1 MDATELNKNDHRE
14 SRKMSRTIILAA
26 VAVASMSL
34 SGVALAQTRAGAAP
48 GPAVTAA
55 LADSARPATGR
66 ERDATRRPAEMLAFR
81 GGAPGMKVAD
91 FIPGGGYFTRI
102 FAKAVGPTGKVYA
115 IISPPPAN
123 APNPP
128 AIRAV
133 AADPAYGNIQVVEG
147 DFQSF
152 KVPEPVDV
160 VWTSQNYHDL
170 HQRRRN
176 LDVAQVNKAVFNA
189 LKPGGVFVVLDH
201 AAKAGTPIDPDDALH
216 RIDPAAV
223 RREVEAAGF
232 KYEGEST
239 VLRNSADDHSKNV
252 FDPAIRGRTDQFIY
266 KFRKPR

>member
-1 MDATELNKNDHRE
+1 
-14 SRKMSRTIILAA
+14 MSVTGA
-26 VAVASMSL
+26 
-34 SGVALAQTRAGAAP
+34 ALAQAHAGHAAP
-48 GPAVTAA
+48 NAAITAA
-55 LADSARPATGR
+55 LADPARPAADR
-66 ERDATRRPAEMLAFR
+66 ERDPNRKPAEMLAFA
-81 GGAPGMKVAD
+81 GVGLGSKVAD

-152 KVPEPVDV
+152 TVPEPVDV

-176 LDVAQVNKAVFNA
+176 LEVAQVNKAIFNA
-189 LKPGGVFVVLDH
+189 LKPGGVFIVLDH
-201 AAKAGTPIDPDDALH
+201 AAKAGTPVDPDDALH

-232 KYEGEST
+232 KFEGEST
-239 VLRNSADDHSKNV
+239 VLRNAGDDHSKNV
-252 FDPAIRGRTDQFIY
+252 FDPAVRGKTDQFVY